1 MEIAGR
7 DMHRHSQHI
16 TDDDMN
22 CNEAKNKK
30 RTEIKGGKRKDAEE
44 RRKKNHQKRK
54 KNNNGITKNWPKAKS
69 STSLITC

>member
-44 RRKKNHQKRK
+44 RRKKTTRNVKKTTTESRK
-54 KNNNGITKNWPKAKS
+54 IGRKLNRAQV
-69 STSLITC
+69 